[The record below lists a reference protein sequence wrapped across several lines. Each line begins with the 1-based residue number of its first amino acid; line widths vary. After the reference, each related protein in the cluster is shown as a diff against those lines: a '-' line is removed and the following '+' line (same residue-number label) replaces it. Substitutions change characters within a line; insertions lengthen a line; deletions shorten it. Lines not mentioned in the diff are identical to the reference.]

1 MKFKNEKKKGNLTLS
16 SHERSV
22 IKLIY
27 QTQKLKKKTFKD
39 LLIIW
44 NDALFE
50 PLIFRKHSLRF
61 QYKNVSSKIMLK

>member
-1 MKFKNEKKKGNLTLS
+1 MNDLWLN
-16 SHERSV
+16 RS
-22 IKLIY
+22 
-27 QTQKLKKKTFKD
+27 TKLKNWRKKTFKD

-50 PLIFRKHSLRF
+50 PLIFRKHGLRF